1 MKDSAL
7 FREIVSLPPEALRQ
21 VVDFVAFL
29 KTRYPEEQKKNKKTV
44 FCMEK
49 ESFIGM
55 WQDRK
60 DMQDSSE
67 WVRSMRR
74 KEWGDS

>member
-7 FREIVSLPPEALRQ
+7 FREIVSLPPEAQRQ

-29 KTRYPEEQKKNKKTV
+29 KTRYPKKQKKNQKTI